1 MKKNPRY
8 NIKIIVSAILT
19 ALFGYSLIAPTYENG
34 LGIKMSLSTMHNMCQ
49 GIVGA
54 LNSNCSSIN
63 GEYYTFL
70 FLFLIF
76 LGFLIFFIYKKIRS
90 D

>member
-8 NIKIIVSAILT
+8 NVKIVVFAILT
-19 ALFGYSLIAPTYENG
+19 ALFGYSLIANTYENG
-34 LGIKMSLSTMHNMCQ
+34 LGVKMSLSSMHNMCQ

-54 LNSNCSSIN
+54 LNSNCSSIS